1 VFLAGGMKAA
11 WPLALGTAAFAADL
25 PRKPAGLAD
34 LLRMLT
40 QYVAEVPPS
49 ERALPPPLHHLAQA
63 KGSTK
68 SHAEA
73 RRLFAAME
81 GT

>member
-1 VFLAGGMKAA
+1 MFLSGGDAGDLAGRARHRRLAA
-11 WPLALGTAAFAADL
+11 EL

-40 QYVAEVPPS
+40 QYVAEVPAA
-49 ERALPPPLHHLAQA
+49 ERYLPPSLVRLAEA

-73 RRLFAAME
+73 RRLVRPLEA
-81 GT
+81 T